1 MVSQLKP
8 KRRRR
13 EPVVSVARITSKGQI
28 TVPKAVRDHFGLKTG
43 DEIAF
48 VEDSAGVRI
57 RKKRKSDAFRKWHGF
72 LKDLKGSEIDQ
83 MIDEM
88 RGR

>member
-1 MVSQLKP
+1 M
-8 KRRRR
+8 
-13 EPVVSVARITSKGQI
+13 
-28 TVPKAVRDHFGLKTG
+28 KTG